1 MRYNALLAC
10 FSLRPLP
17 TQTIPEG
24 HHVCDHLNDFKNME
38 IKALVL
44 YRDAYAL
51 YLISSDDHNIFTANL
66 KRYDGNMHNLPP
78 PCVTLTKS
86 VRCWKG
92 STDEQELVDELGEII
107 HINLQ
112 SGINFRAKDKDANAV
127 DEVG

>member
-1 MRYNALLAC
+1 M
-10 FSLRPLP
+10 FV
-17 TQTIPEG
+17 TIWMI
-24 HHVCDHLNDFKNME
+24 FIIME

-51 YLISSDDHNIFTANL
+51 YLISSEDHNIFTANL

-107 HINLQ
+107 MINLQ
-112 SGINFRAKDKDANAV
+112 SGINFKAKDKDANAV
-127 DEVG
+127 DEIG